1 MTFVKKPFDQAK
13 PCVRDLVERTRQI
26 LKSGEY
32 LPPLRLLGK
41 PFGYRTRQAVGRILL
56 RHLSPHEID
65 ALEQIRARQKNEEIE
80 ARRSQPKLHKV
91 MDRAAAI
98 ATKKARY
105 GEDYFQKLGVRG
117 GTARARSLRAGR
129 SNKAP
134 NTEPHQVWNR

>member
-56 RHLSPHEID
+56 RHLSPGEIE
-65 ALEQIRARQKNEEIE
+65 ALEEIRARQKYEEKE
-80 ARRSQPKLHKV
+80 ARRSRPKVPKV

-105 GEDYFQKLGVRG
+105 GDDYFQKLGVRG
-117 GTARARSLRAGR
+117 GTARARSLRAGHLHNIPDTE
-129 SNKAP
+129 SNKA
-134 NTEPHQVWNR
+134 WNQ